1 MQNNIGKK
9 QCSAGIFSWKN
20 RGKNHHPVPATA
32 RRRRHLFTLIEL
44 LVVIAIIAILAAMLL
59 PALGRARETARR
71 SNCTSQLKQ
80 VSTGHLLYANDYDG
94 FIYGRLDG
102 NKFNNRT
109 AETWGTLLKE
119 AKYLTSAVMN
129 CTSQKK
135 KTSFD
140 GNYTYGI
147 FNHLSD
153 TTYMDDRTDSAR
165 YKTFG
170 KFYSPSAR
178 TPVYKL
184 MYTIKSM
191 RNASRLH
198 LFSDS
203 WRHVTKVSNQAD
215 ADLAVYLYAPAND
228 SIYTASIH
236 HGNRGV
242 MAYADGHADNPGE
255 MDFREKGFTRMVV
268 NGIFKSF

>member
-1 MQNNIGKK
+1 MKDLSPSVG
-9 QCSAGIFSWKN
+9 SN
-20 RGKNHHPVPATA
+20 RLSPVEHFTVNTGRSLLVPSVRHC
-32 RRRRHLFTLIEL
+32 RRFTLIEL

-119 AKYLTSAVMN
+119 AKNLTSAVMN

>member
-1 MQNNIGKK
+1 M
-9 QCSAGIFSWKN
+9 
-20 RGKNHHPVPATA
+20 PATA
-32 RRRRHLFTLIEL
+32 RRRRYLFTLIEL

-215 ADLAVYLYAPAND
+215 ADLAVYLYAPRQRLHLHRQHP
-228 SIYTASIH
+228 SRQPRR
-236 HGNRGV
+236 HGVCGRTC
-242 MAYADGHADNPGE
+242 
-255 MDFREKGFTRMVV
+255 RQSR
-268 NGIFKSF
+268 

>member
-20 RGKNHHPVPATA
+20 RRKNHHPVPATA
-32 RRRRHLFTLIEL
+32 RRRRYLFTLIEL

>member
-32 RRRRHLFTLIEL
+32 RRRRYLFTIIEL

>member
-1 MQNNIGKK
+1 
-9 QCSAGIFSWKN
+9 
-20 RGKNHHPVPATA
+20 
-32 RRRRHLFTLIEL
+32 
-44 LVVIAIIAILAAMLL
+44 MLL

>member
-1 MQNNIGKK
+1 MQNNIGQQ

-32 RRRRHLFTLIEL
+32 RRRRYLFTLIEL
-44 LVVIAIIAILAAMLL
+44 LVVIAIIAILVAMLL

-228 SIYTASIH
+228 YIYTASIH

>member
-32 RRRRHLFTLIEL
+32 RRRRYLFTLIEL

-228 SIYTASIH
+228 SIYTASIQ